1 MKKTFKALA
10 VCAVAGTLCAGV
22 AAFAGCGD
30 AETKGE
36 AYGLVHGAGY
46 IGYASITVKGDK
58 ITDATLSEV
67 CLPTYVVAGENVPD
81 ADKVT
86 DTVISHGN
94 EVTKVFYKT
103 VSYGDVTLTYEAGKG
118 YMNGTT
124 SFADMMKDEAKAKAY
139 YDAVMSNSVSVTIGS
154 DKKTDILNKA
164 ALSKDE
170 NGYWTRKD
178 KDGND
183 YSRWKMNR
191 DATVNYVKEHGVA
204 NLTQLVMSEEKA
216 PDVKEDKEVNYW
228 MDGTINTGATWSDFY
243 KANASGY
250 LTYAQLFINAHAAA
264 TK

>member
-22 AAFAGCGD
+22 AALAGCGET
-30 AETKGE
+30 ETKGE

-67 CLPTYVVAGENVPD
+67 CLPTYVVAGDSVAD
-81 ADKVT
+81 ADKVS
-86 DTVISHGN
+86 DTVMDHGS

-154 DKKTDILNKA
+154 AKKTDILNKA

-228 MDGTINTGATWSDFY
+228 MDGTISTGATWSDFY
-243 KANASGY
+243 KADASGY